1 MRTPPQHE
9 QHAARGA
16 PRCHRETP
24 ALAARIFFQSGN
36 DTFSRVEDLS
46 LWDAGNL
53 FIKAARN
60 ILQNGNALYGLATN
74 SSLAF
79 QNDTDVLYIVRG
91 LQAIRSAAAP
101 CLRVRCCTPTRN
113 HVHLYVRA
121 RVPSRSFTT
130 AHAPS
135 WRRIRCACEG
145 SNRGQVPLMWARAQ
159 CHLSFRPRAPKAPPA
174 AREVRGMRWCLT
186 EMQRTLDGLMQQAI
200 QDSNQVNNIQ
210 LIILAVEGAC
220 VGLASVVVVWI
231 VSSKLLARRV
241 AVYSVF
247 MLIPSGVIKAQ
258 ASRPVNLEEGGE
270 DEDDAGQA
278 EVSMGGRPALSVR

>member
-1 MRTPPQHE
+1 
-9 QHAARGA
+9 
-16 PRCHRETP
+16 
-24 ALAARIFFQSGN
+24 
-36 DTFSRVEDLS
+36 
-46 LWDAGNL
+46 
-53 FIKAARN
+53 
-60 ILQNGNALYGLATN
+60 
-74 SSLAF
+74 
-79 QNDTDVLYIVRG
+79 
-91 LQAIRSAAAP
+91 
-101 CLRVRCCTPTRN
+101 
-113 HVHLYVRA
+113 
-121 RVPSRSFTT
+121 
-130 AHAPS
+130 
-135 WRRIRCACEG
+135 
-145 SNRGQVPLMWARAQ
+145 
-159 CHLSFRPRAPKAPPA
+159 
-174 AREVRGMRWCLT
+174 MRWCLT